1 MNIINEKREE
11 IIKENNTAQAKLMS
25 ILETMPTYS
34 QSISFLEP
42 LHGDIDFSI
51 LEKLGFNSINHI
63 RFEPGEIT
71 NIFGLPK
78 QLFTLTC
85 PENLL
90 VNIENLPNRL
100 KYIEIPHNYLTEI
113 DVSNLKN
120 LETLNISDNKI
131 QLLENLPSSLKNLI
145 TDHNEL
151 KYLDLKNMNNLYQ
164 LNISNNKITLIENL
178 PEGRI
183 DIISDNNPSIEY
195 RTVLETVEQDVE
207 NQNQNDNS
215 IQLSYLE
222 SLNSYFKLKN
232 NYESKMRSDKRKIME
247 KNENK
252 KENKKKGKKLLLSY
266 KPQCIKCKRPVGTI
280 FSKND
285 NKYTA
290 ICGDTTQP
298 CSLNIE
304 IYPGEKNN
312 LEYWI
317 SLFKEEVDGLKETII
332 RQKLDT
338 LFNYVTEDKSVELF
352 KKELK
357 AYNEDSVILKEY
369 IDMNDELFHNNHK
382 KKLIEEKN
390 EKIFRVIENI
400 RNLLNEYKNTQNR
413 ELLKTAVQLQVDEL
427 LPETRIIRMMKNEI
441 MEIQYTTVSNHNEYS
456 VFKYPISLE
465 KQDVSI
471 GESSKVNK
479 YNI

>member
-11 IIKENNTAQAKLMS
+11 IIKENNNAQAKLMS
-25 ILETMPTYS
+25 LLETIPTYS

-51 LEKLGFNSINHI
+51 LEKLGFYSVNHI
-63 RFEPGEIT
+63 RFEAGEIT
-71 NIFGLPK
+71 NITGLPK
-78 QLFTLTC
+78 QLFSFIC

-90 VNIENLPNRL
+90 VNIENLPNSL
-100 KYIEIPHNYLTEI
+100 KYIEIPHNYLTVI
-113 DVSNLKN
+113 DVSKLND

-131 QLLENLPSSLKNLI
+131 QSLENLPSSLKTLI
-145 TDHNEL
+145 ADHNEL
-151 KYLDLKNMNNLYQ
+151 KYLDLKNMNNLYK

-195 RTVLETVEQDVE
+195 RTVLETVEEDID
-207 NQNQNDNS
+207 NQKDKN
-215 IQLSYLE
+215 IQIPYLE
-222 SLNSYFKLKN
+222 SLNNYFKLKN
-232 NYESKMRSDKRKIME
+232 KYESKMRSDKRKIME
-247 KNENK
+247 KT
-252 KENKKKGKKLLLSY
+252 ENKKKGKKLLLSY
-266 KPQCIKCKRPVGTI
+266 KPQCIKCRRPVGTI
-280 FSKND
+280 FSNNN

-290 ICGDTTQP
+290 ICGDTSQP

-304 IYPGEKNN
+304 IYPGDKNN

-317 SLFKEEVDGLKETII
+317 SLFKEEVDELKETII

-352 KKELK
+352 KKELE
-357 AYNEDSVILKEY
+357 AYNQDSVILKQY
-369 IDMNDELFHNNHK
+369 IDMNDELFHNSHK
-382 KKLIEEKN
+382 QKLIEQKN
-390 EKIFRVIENI
+390 EKIFRTIENI

-441 MEIQYTTVSNHNEYS
+441 MELEQKTISNHNEFS
-456 VFKYPISLE
+456 IFKFPVSLE
-465 KQDVSI
+465 KMDVLM
-471 GESSKVNK
+471 GEPPKVNK

>member
-11 IIKENNTAQAKLMS
+11 VIKENNTAQAKLMS
-25 ILETMPTYS
+25 LLETMPTYS

-42 LHGDIDFSI
+42 LYGDIDFSI
-51 LEKLGFNSINHI
+51 LEKLGFDSINHI
-63 RFEPGEIT
+63 RFEAGEIT
-71 NIFGLPK
+71 NIIGLPK
-78 QLFTLTC
+78 QLFSFTC

-90 VNIENLPNRL
+90 VNIENLPNSL
-100 KYIEIPHNYLTEI
+100 KYIEIPHNYLTTI
-113 DVSNLKN
+113 DVSKLDN
-120 LETLNISDNKI
+120 LEILNISDNKI
-131 QLLENLPSSLKNLI
+131 ESLENLPTSLKTLI
-145 TDHNEL
+145 ADHNEL
-151 KYLDLKNMNNLYQ
+151 KYLDLKNMDNLYQ

-183 DIISDNNPSIEY
+183 DINSDNNPSIEY
-195 RTVLETVEQDVE
+195 RTVLETVEQDNEKQTE
-207 NQNQNDNS
+207 NP
-215 IQLSYLE
+215 IQISYLE
-222 SLNSYFKLKN
+222 SLNNYFKLKN

-247 KNENK
+247 KSENK
-252 KENKKKGKKLLLSY
+252 RKGKKLLLSY
-266 KPQCIKCKRPVGTI
+266 KPQCINCKRPVGTI
-280 FSKND
+280 FSKII
-285 NKYTA
+285 NKYMVF
-290 ICGDTTQP
+290 CGDTTQP

-352 KKELK
+352 KKELE
-357 AYNEDSVILKEY
+357 AYNQDSVILKEY

-465 KQDVSI
+465 KLDVFI
-471 GESSKVNK
+471 GEPSKVNK

>member
-25 ILETMPTYS
+25 MLETMPTYS
-34 QSISFLEP
+34 QSISFLQP

-51 LEKLGFNSINHI
+51 LEKLGFDSINHI

-71 NIFGLPK
+71 NIIGLPK
-78 QLFTLTC
+78 QLFSLTC

-90 VNIENLPNRL
+90 VNIENLPNNL
-100 KYIEIPHNYLTEI
+100 KYIEIPHNYLTYI

-131 QLLENLPSSLKNLI
+131 QSLENLPASLKNLI
-145 TDHNEL
+145 ADHNEL

-195 RTVLETVEQDVE
+195 RTVLETIEQDVE
-207 NQNQNDNS
+207 NQNDKS
-215 IQLSYLE
+215 IQVSYLE

-252 KENKKKGKKLLLSY
+252 KKGKKQLLSY

-280 FSKND
+280 FSKSN
-285 NKYTA
+285 NNYTA
-290 ICGDTTQP
+290 ICGDTIQP
-298 CSLNIE
+298 CSLNIQ

-312 LEYWI
+312 IEYWI
-317 SLFKEEVDGLKETII
+317 SLFKEEVDELKETII

-352 KKELK
+352 KKELE
-357 AYNEDSVILKEY
+357 AYNQDSVILKQY
-369 IDMNDELFHNNHK
+369 VDMNDELFHNNHK
-382 KKLIEEKN
+382 KKLIEQKN
-390 EKIFRVIENI
+390 EKIFRTIENI
-400 RNLLNEYKNTQNR
+400 RNLLNEYKSTQNR

-441 MEIQYTTVSNHNEYS
+441 MELEQKTISNHNEYS
-456 VFKYPISLE
+456 IFKYPISLE
-465 KQDVSI
+465 KMDVFI
-471 GESSKVNK
+471 GEHSKVNK

>member
-11 IIKENNTAQAKLMS
+11 IIKENNNAQAKLMS
-25 ILETMPTYS
+25 MLETIPTYS
-34 QSISFLEP
+34 QSISFSEP

-51 LEKLGFNSINHI
+51 LEKLGFDSINHI

-71 NIFGLPK
+71 NIIGLPK

-90 VNIENLPNRL
+90 VNIENLPNNL
-100 KYIEIPHNYLTEI
+100 KYIEIPHNYLTNI
-113 DVSNLKN
+113 DISNLKN

-131 QLLENLPSSLKNLI
+131 QILENLPISLKNLI
-145 TDHNEL
+145 ADHNEL

-195 RTVLETVEQDVE
+195 RTVLETIEKDVE
-207 NQNQNDNS
+207 NQNDKF
-215 IQLSYLE
+215 IQISYLE

-232 NYESKMRSDKRKIME
+232 NYESKIRSDKRKIME
-247 KNENK
+247 KNENN
-252 KENKKKGKKLLLSY
+252 KENKKKGKKQLLSY

-280 FSKND
+280 FSKSN
-285 NKYTA
+285 NNYIV
-290 ICGDTTQP
+290 ICGDTIQP
-298 CSLNIE
+298 CSLNIQ
-304 IYPGEKNN
+304 IYPGDKNN
-312 LEYWI
+312 IEHLI
-317 SLFKEEVDGLKETII
+317 NLFKEEVDSLRDIII

-352 KKELK
+352 KKELE
-357 AYNEDSVILKEY
+357 AYNQDSVILKQY

-382 KKLIEEKN
+382 KKLIEQKN

-400 RNLLNEYKNTQNR
+400 RNLLNEYKNTKNR

-441 MEIQYTTVSNHNEYS
+441 MEIQYTTISNHNEYS

-465 KQDVSI
+465 KLDISI
-471 GESSKVNK
+471 GEPSKVNK